1 MPTKINPPSHNGTTT
16 KRVLRWL
23 LISGIVGVLVAFALL
38 GLEALN
44 VIVPGVF
51 LVLWPSSIV
60 GMADP
65 ANAWDKFL
73 IATVEFGGN
82 IVLYGIIGSLLALCF
97 HGVAAKS

>member
-1 MPTKINPPSHNGTTT
+1 M
-16 KRVLRWL
+16 
-23 LISGIVGVLVAFALL
+23 SGIVGVLVAFVLL

-44 VIVPGVF
+44 VIVPGVL

-65 ANAWDKFL
+65 ANVWDKFL

-82 IVLYGIIGSLLALCF
+82 FVLYGIVGSLLALCF
-97 HGVAAKS
+97 RSFAAKS